1 MILSRLNKHRSE
13 ELNQKKKKPDGD
25 FAKKIVKWKMILFLP
40 LLKQFQNFQKLQGW
54 FMPKIA
60 PSKYMIM
67 VNHAKPTSTLYW
79 K

>member
-40 LLKQFQNFQKLQGW
+40 LLKQFQNFQKLQG
-54 FMPKIA
+54 
-60 PSKYMIM
+60 
-67 VNHAKPTSTLYW
+67 
-79 K
+79 